1 LHRRKVGRQN
11 VAPEGGVSL
20 SKAVTTYLF
29 PCFNFSA
36 DSETA
41 ISQLG
46 AGLARLRHHERTC
59 FDLLEYP
66 FRLLALTRSD
76 FPEFIGH
83 RNRDA
88 AYLCGRMESRL
99 SMFQAKAHDVREG

>member
-20 SKAVTTYLF
+20 SEAVTTYLF

-41 ISQLG
+41 ILSLNSVQV
-46 AGLARLRHHERTC
+46 LRASATTSEHVSIC
-59 FDLLEYP
+59 SN
-66 FRLLALTRSD
+66 TR
-76 FPEFIGH
+76 F
-83 RNRDA
+83 A
-88 AYLCGRMESRL
+88 CSR
-99 SMFQAKAHDVREG
+99 